1 MKRARTDRGFTLI
14 EIMIAVAII
23 GILATTAI
31 SSWNRYQLRSKRSE
45 AFLNLKSLAVV
56 QDSYFAETGIY
67 AGAIAMPGPVPNPVG
82 RQWTPAAELAFQ
94 TVGWRPEGI
103 VYYDYDV
110 NVPGGPAIVPCPCP
124 ECFTASA
131 YGDTDGDG
139 MLSVVMYVQPDRM
152 GGFCPASVTG
162 DPVPINTLGNPVF
175 DAPAVSNTA
184 DNF

>member
-82 RQWTPAAELAFQ
+82 RQWTPAAELA
-94 TVGWRPEGI
+94 
-103 VYYDYDV
+103 
-110 NVPGGPAIVPCPCP
+110 C
-124 ECFTASA
+124 
-131 YGDTDGDG
+131 TD
-139 MLSVVMYVQPDRM
+139 
-152 GGFCPASVTG
+152 
-162 DPVPINTLGNPVF
+162 
-175 DAPAVSNTA
+175 AVSGG
-184 DNF
+184 